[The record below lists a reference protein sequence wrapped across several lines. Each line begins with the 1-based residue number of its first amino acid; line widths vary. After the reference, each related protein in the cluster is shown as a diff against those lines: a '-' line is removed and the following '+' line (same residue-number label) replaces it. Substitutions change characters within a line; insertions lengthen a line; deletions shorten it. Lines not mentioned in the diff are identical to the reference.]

1 MIIVLFTS
9 SYPYDEIPQNNFF
22 KQEIIYLSNNF
33 DRVVLVPEVCGGT
46 RYPVSP
52 EVVVDES
59 YAFTLSKKNR
69 AYGNR
74 RQTIF
79 SPFLYKEIIAHP
91 SLILHPH
98 LLIRLLGFLNKAYTT
113 QKWVCRF
120 IKNERLDP
128 SECIFYTYWFYNST
142 LGIGLSKKCYPD
154 ICLISRAHGYDLY
167 NERNSHAYIPC
178 RPQSFAVLDGLFPD
192 SDAGTRYI
200 SNRYPEYAHL
210 CETSRLGVADPGFI
224 TSHSKD
230 GVLRI
235 VSCSFLVPVKRVDL
249 IVRGLSQA
257 ARLRPEL
264 RIEWHHFGKG
274 PLKPVI
280 ECLAQENL
288 PDNASAFFPGYPSLE
303 YLLSFYKDNPV
314 DIFVNVSESEGGT
327 PVSIMEAISCGIP
340 IVATAIGG
348 NPEIV
353 SEQNGKLLD
362 PNPTPKEMAS
372 ALLSIWDEPDLA
384 LEKRKQSRR
393 IWQEK
398 YNADQNFQSFVERL
412 KFIRMKKLS
421 IMLE

>member
-1 MIIVLFTS
+1 VILVLLTS
-9 SYPYDEIPQNNFF
+9 SYPYDIASEQTFLDN
-22 KQEIIYLSNNF
+22 EVSYLSENF
-33 DRVVLVPEVCGGT
+33 SRVIIVPQQRSATKCSVPANIEI
-46 RYPVSP
+46 REDYSI
-52 EVVVDES
+52 
-59 YAFTLSKKNR
+59 TLAKGKIIG
-69 AYGNR
+69 A
-74 RQTIF
+74 IPKIFF
-79 SPFLYKEIIAHP
+79 SPIFYKDIMVHP
-91 SLILHPH
+91 SIFLHPT
-98 LLIRLLGFLNKAYTT
+98 LLIRLITYLSVTEITRN
-113 QKWVCRF
+113 WVCKF
-120 IKNERLDP
+120 IEKERLDP
-128 SECIFYTYWFYNST
+128 SQCIFYTYWFDAST
-142 LGIGLSKKCYPD
+142 LGIGLVKNIYPE
-154 ICLISRAHGYDLY
+154 ICVISRAHGYDLY
-167 NERNSHAYIPC
+167 AERHSHAYLPC
-178 RPQSFAVLDGLFPD
+178 RTQSLDVLDSLFLA
-192 SDAGTRYI
+192 SDASTQYI

-274 PLKPVI
+274 RLKPVI
-280 ECLAQENL
+280 ESLAQENL

-303 YLLSFYKDNPV
+303 YLLSFYKDNPIDV
-314 DIFVNVSESEGGT
+314 FVNVSESEGT

-340 IVATAIGG
+340 IVATAVGG

-353 SEQNGKLLD
+353 SDQNGKLLD
-362 PNPTPKEMAS
+362 PNPTPKEIAS

-384 LEKRKQSRR
+384 LKKRKQSRR

-421 IMLE
+421 T